1 MKMPRVLMTLCLG
14 INLWMG
20 CHTVPQVAE
29 ASNPDKETFQQH
41 CTACHGPTAKGD
53 DDMTFNPPVI
63 TLTSAKVYTQLQSAE
78 GLEADSKTHRVVM
91 HLNSG
96 EEKVQKGTLNNIKN
110 LYEAM
115 GAERMNVEL
124 VAHGAGLSLFIKQDT
139 KLTEE
144 LEKLKASYGVSYTA
158 CSNTMKAQGLT
169 RADLI
174 DQVDRIMPAM
184 VRLMELQEQGW
195 AYIKP

>member
-1 MKMPRVLMTLCLG
+1 MMSRFATAMGLVGLTAFACLVFG
-14 INLWMG
+14 
-20 CHTVPQVAE
+20 V
-29 ASNPDKETFQQH
+29 
-41 CTACHGPTAKGD
+41 GP
-53 DDMTFNPPVI
+53 V
-63 TLTSAKVYTQLQSAE
+63 QSAE
-78 GLEADSKTHRVVM
+78 ESVAGGKIHHVVM

-110 LYEAM
+110 LYEAL
-115 GAERMNVEL
+115 GAERVNVEL
-124 VAHGAGLSLFIKQDT
+124 VAHGAGLSLFAKQDT
-139 KLTEE
+139 KLAEE
-144 LEKLKASYGVSYTA
+144 LARLKTSYGVSYTA

-174 DQVDRIMPAM
+174 EQVDRTMPAM

>member
-1 MKMPRVLMTLCLG
+1 MSRYATSIGLAGLVMF
-14 INLWMG
+14 
-20 CHTVPQVAE
+20 
-29 ASNPDKETFQQH
+29 ASLV
-41 CTACHGPTAKGD
+41 
-53 DDMTFNPPVI
+53 FNVGH
-63 TLTSAKVYTQLQSAE
+63 AQSAE
-78 GLEADSKTHRVVM
+78 GPVPGSKTHRVVM

-96 EEKVQKGTLNNIKN
+96 EEKVQKGALNNIKN

-115 GAERMNVEL
+115 GAERLNVEL

-139 KLTEE
+139 KLAEE
-144 LEKLKASYGVSYTA
+144 LARLKASSGVEYTA
-158 CSNTMKAQGLT
+158 CSNTMKVQGLT

-174 DQVDRIMPAM
+174 DQVDRTMPAM

>member
-1 MKMPRVLMTLCLG
+1 MIMSRFVTAIGLVGLMIFVSLVYD
-14 INLWMG
+14 MG
-20 CHTVPQVAE
+20 
-29 ASNPDKETFQQH
+29 
-41 CTACHGPTAKGD
+41 
-53 DDMTFNPPVI
+53 PV
-63 TLTSAKVYTQLQSAE
+63 QSAE
-78 GLEADSKTHRVVM
+78 GLEAGSKIHRVVM

-110 LYEAM
+110 LYEAL
-115 GAERMNVEL
+115 GSERVMVEL
-124 VAHGAGLSLFIKQDT
+124 VAHGAGLSLFTKQDT
-139 KLTEE
+139 KLVDE
-144 LEKLKASYGVSYTA
+144 LARLKASYGVSYTA

-174 DQVDRIMPAM
+174 DQVDRTMPAM

>member
-1 MKMPRVLMTLCLG
+1 MSRYATAIGFVGLVTFSCLAFG
-14 INLWMG
+14 AG
-20 CHTVPQVAE
+20 HV
-29 ASNPDKETFQQH
+29 
-41 CTACHGPTAKGD
+41 
-53 DDMTFNPPVI
+53 
-63 TLTSAKVYTQLQSAE
+63 QSAE
-78 GLEADSKTHRVVM
+78 GPEAGTKIHRVVM

-115 GAERMNVEL
+115 GAERLNVEL

-139 KLTEE
+139 KLAAE
-144 LEKLKASYGVSYTA
+144 LARLKTSYGVEFTA

-174 DQVDRIMPAM
+174 D
-184 VRLMELQEQGW
+184 
-195 AYIKP
+195 

>member
-1 MKMPRVLMTLCLG
+1 MSRFSTVRGLVGMVTFACLVFG
-14 INLWMG
+14 VG
-20 CHTVPQVAE
+20 QV
-29 ASNPDKETFQQH
+29 
-41 CTACHGPTAKGD
+41 
-53 DDMTFNPPVI
+53 
-63 TLTSAKVYTQLQSAE
+63 QSAE
-78 GLEADSKTHRVVM
+78 GPEAGSKIHRVVM

-96 EEKVQKGTLNNIKN
+96 EEKVQRGTLNNIKN

-115 GAERMNVEL
+115 GAERVNVEL
-124 VAHGAGLSLFIKQDT
+124 VAHGAGLSLFTKQDT
-139 KLTEE
+139 KLAEE
-144 LEKLKASYGVSYTA
+144 LARLKISYGVEYTA

-174 DQVDRIMPAM
+174 DQVDRTMPAM

>member
-1 MKMPRVLMTLCLG
+1 MSRYAIVMCFVGLMMFAGLVFG
-14 INLWMG
+14 
-20 CHTVPQVAE
+20 V
-29 ASNPDKETFQQH
+29 
-41 CTACHGPTAKGD
+41 GP
-53 DDMTFNPPVI
+53 V
-63 TLTSAKVYTQLQSAE
+63 QSAE
-78 GLEADSKTHRVVM
+78 GPVAGSKTHRVVM

-115 GAERMNVEL
+115 GAERLNVEL

-139 KLTEE
+139 KLVEE
-144 LEKLKASYGVSYTA
+144 LARLKTSYGVEYTA

-174 DQVDRIMPAM
+174 DQVDRTMPAM

>member
-1 MKMPRVLMTLCLG
+1 
-14 INLWMG
+14 
-20 CHTVPQVAE
+20 
-29 ASNPDKETFQQH
+29 
-41 CTACHGPTAKGD
+41 
-53 DDMTFNPPVI
+53 
-63 TLTSAKVYTQLQSAE
+63 
-78 GLEADSKTHRVVM
+78 M

-115 GAERMNVEL
+115 GAERVNVEL
-124 VAHGAGLSLFIKQDT
+124 VAHGAGLSLFTKQDT
-139 KLTEE
+139 KLAAE
-144 LEKLKASYGVSYTA
+144 LARLKTSYGVSYTA

-174 DQVDRIMPAM
+174 DQVDRTMPAM

>member
-1 MKMPRVLMTLCLG
+1 MGLVGLMTFACLVFNVG
-14 INLWMG
+14 
-20 CHTVPQVAE
+20 QV
-29 ASNPDKETFQQH
+29 
-41 CTACHGPTAKGD
+41 
-53 DDMTFNPPVI
+53 
-63 TLTSAKVYTQLQSAE
+63 QSAE
-78 GLEADSKTHRVVM
+78 GPEVSSKIHRVVM

-115 GAERMNVEL
+115 GAERVNVEL
-124 VAHGAGLSLFIKQDT
+124 VAHGAGLSLFTKQDT
-139 KLTEE
+139 KLAAE
-144 LEKLKASYGVSYTA
+144 LARLKTSYGVSYTA

-174 DQVDRIMPAM
+174 DQVDRTMPAM

>member
-1 MKMPRVLMTLCLG
+1 MFRFATAIGLVGLLMFVSLVCG
-14 INLWMG
+14 
-20 CHTVPQVAE
+20 A
-29 ASNPDKETFQQH
+29 
-41 CTACHGPTAKGD
+41 GPVK
-53 DDMTFNPPVI
+53 
-63 TLTSAKVYTQLQSAE
+63 SAE
-78 GLEADSKTHRVVM
+78 GPEVGSKVHRVVM

-96 EEKVQKGTLNNIKN
+96 EEKVQRGALNNIKN

-115 GAERMNVEL
+115 GSERLNVEL
-124 VAHGAGLSLFIKQDT
+124 VAHGAGLSLFTKQDT
-139 KLTEE
+139 KLAEE
-144 LEKLKASYGVSYTA
+144 LARMKTSYGVSYTA

-174 DQVDRIMPAM
+174 DQVDRTMPAM

>member
-1 MKMPRVLMTLCLG
+1 MIMSRLVTAIGFVGLMIFVSLVYA
-14 INLWMG
+14 MG
-20 CHTVPQVAE
+20 AVQR
-29 ASNPDKETFQQH
+29 
-41 CTACHGPTAKGD
+41 
-53 DDMTFNPPVI
+53 
-63 TLTSAKVYTQLQSAE
+63 AE
-78 GLEADSKTHRVVM
+78 GPEAGSKIHHVVM

-110 LYEAM
+110 LYEAL
-115 GAERMNVEL
+115 GAERVMVEL
-124 VAHGAGLSLFIKQDT
+124 VAHGAGLSLLTKQDT
-139 KLTEE
+139 KLVDE
-144 LEKLKASYGVSYTA
+144 LARLKASYGVLYTA

-174 DQVDRIMPAM
+174 DQVDRTMPAM